1 MAYAREGGWS
11 VTPGGE
17 HRGGGSSGAL
27 GAWPT
32 TNLIWIPEAD
42 NKHSAR
48 LRKGR
53 NTGEWAYTS
62 KMEVIES
69 IGSGGRP
76 ALQVVAKVRLAS
88 APGSEY

>member
-48 LRKGR
+48 LRDKR
-53 NTGEWAYTS
+53 NAGDRTDTLTKAPLIPVETPIKLGAS
-62 KMEVIES
+62 SVI
-69 IGSGGRP
+69 I
-76 ALQVVAKVRLAS
+76 
-88 APGSEY
+88 PGSLRK